1 MKNSI
6 NQFFIIFKIPTKYL
20 RNPKPLPMY
29 IKITLLTLLFFPFM
43 INAQDLIYQE
53 EFDGATS
60 YTNDAPQGYALSLE
74 EGTLSIEGDGTSGA
88 YAFFGY
94 RFHDENGDIQLDISE
109 KPTLYIKAKG
119 TNAPELRMDLQDN
132 TGYVTNLNAGTVVL
146 NDNYAIYEIDYSNR
160 LEDGGYGGP
169 CTEGPCPVDATAL
182 TNILFSANAASGGY
196 TGKIN
201 IEWISI
207 GAPLEAPEPPE
218 AQFDIRYN
226 QVAYLKGRKK
236 VIDIVSDE
244 AFDTISYSISNSDGE
259 TITSGTTGEG
269 SLWAP
274 SNEYVTG
281 VDITAIDDA
290 GTYTI
295 TVKDQTAE
303 FKIEED
309 GWADLGK
316 ATLKYYYFNRA
327 STAITAA
334 LGGDFQR
341 ALGHPDDQVKIHAS
355 AASAERPEGTIISAP
370 KGWYDAG
377 DYNKYVVNSGIS
389 TYTLLAAYEHYSE
402 YYNNLA
408 LELPEAGDA
417 MPDILDE
424 AIWNLDWM
432 LDMQD
437 PNDGGVYHK
446 LTGLNFS
453 GTVMPA
459 DYDLQR
465 YVVAKSTAAAL
476 DFAAVM
482 ATASRIFSDFETEK
496 SGYST
501 TLLEAAEKAY
511 TWAQNNPDV
520 YFTNP
525 ADVSTGEYGDG
536 NVEDEFQWA
545 AAELFISTGKEL
557 YKDQLN
563 LSTINGNI
571 PSWGTVNMLGII
583 SLNFHNDL
591 LDEDDQNTVQ
601 SKLTGIATALKEKIQ
616 NSPMQVAM
624 GDGDFNW
631 GSNGGA
637 GNQLVLLIRAY
648 ELTGDAS
655 YLDAAYLGTDYLLG
669 RNGTGY
675 SYISGFGTRSPLH
688 PHHRISEADG
698 VTLPVPGMVAG
709 GPNPG
714 QQDGCTYPSDFPAAS
729 YSDSHCSYA
738 SNEVT
743 INWNAPVAYTINA
756 LTYYQQNGVNLSVKD
771 LQKGDKN
778 SDWKIYP
785 NPTKGTLHISLNGNA
800 AKTYKIL
807 DISGKIIEK
816 GTLKSNN
823 SIEMTNLEAGIY
835 FIQLGSEKGNTKRF
849 IKK

>member
-1 MKNSI
+1 
-6 NQFFIIFKIPTKYL
+6 
-20 RNPKPLPMY
+20 MY
-29 IKITLLTLLFFPFM
+29 NKITLLALLIFSC
-43 INAQDLIYQE
+43 IGNAQNLIYQE
-53 EFDGATS
+53 EFDGTTS
-60 YTNDAPQGYALSLE
+60 YTNDPPQGYALSLE
-74 EGTLSIEGDGTSGA
+74 EGTLAIEGDGSSSA
-88 YAFFGY
+88 YTFFGY
-94 RFHDENGDIQLDISE
+94 RFHGENGDIQLDISANP
-109 KPTLYIKAKG
+109 KLYIKAKG
-119 TNAPELRMDLQDN
+119 TNNPELRMDLQDI

-146 NDNYAIYEIDYSNR
+146 NDNYTIYEIDYGNR

-169 CTEGPCPVDATAL
+169 CTSGPCPVDATAL
-182 TNILFSANAASGGY
+182 TNILFSVNAASGGY

-201 IEWISI
+201 MEWISI
-207 GAPLEAPEPPE
+207 GVPLEAPEPPE

-236 VIDIVSDE
+236 VIDMVSTQ
-244 AFDTISYSISNSDGE
+244 AFDTISYNITNSAGE

-269 SLWAP
+269 SFWTP
-274 SNEYVTG
+274 SNEYVATI
-281 VDITAIDDA
+281 DISAVNDT

-295 TVKDQTAE
+295 TAKELTAE
-303 FKIEED
+303 FKVEEN

-316 ATLKYYYFNRA
+316 ATLKYYYYNRA

-334 LGGDFQR
+334 LGGDYQR

-355 AASAERPEGTIISAP
+355 AASSERPEGTIISAP

-389 TYTLLAAYEHYSE
+389 TYTLLAAYEHYPE
-402 YYNNLA
+402 YYNKLA

-424 AIWNLDWM
+424 VIWNLDWM

-482 ATASRIFSDFETEK
+482 ATASRIFSAFETEK
-496 SGYST
+496 PGYSA
-501 TLLEAAEKAY
+501 TLSAAAKKAY
-511 TWAQNNPDV
+511 TWAENNPTA

-525 ADVSTGEYGDG
+525 PDVSTGEYGDG
-536 NVEDEFQWA
+536 NVQDEFQWA
-545 AAELFISTGKEL
+545 AAELFITTGEET
-557 YKDQLN
+557 YKNKLN
-563 LSTINGNI
+563 LSAINGNI
-571 PSWGTVNMLGII
+571 PSWGNVDMLGII
-583 SLNFHNDL
+583 SLNFHKEL
-591 LDEDDQNTVQ
+591 LDTNDQMTVQ
-601 SKLTGIATALKEKIQ
+601 SKLTGIATELKEKVQ
-616 NSPMQVAM
+616 NSLMQVAM
-624 GDGDFNW
+624 GASDFNW

-637 GNQLVLLIRAY
+637 GNQLLLLIRAY
-648 ELTGDAS
+648 ELTGDTS

-675 SYISGFGTRSPLH
+675 SYITGFGMRSPLH

-714 QQDGCTYPSDFPAAS
+714 QQDGCDYPSDFPATS
-729 YSDSHCSYA
+729 YSDTHCSYA
-738 SNEVT
+738 SNEVA

-756 LTYYQQNGVNLSVKD
+756 LNYYQQNGDNLSVEE
-771 LQKGDKN
+771 LNSTNKGMG
-778 SDWKIYP
+778 WKIYP
-785 NPTKGTLHISLNGNA
+785 NPTKGTLNIAPNGNSE
-800 AKTYKIL
+800 THYKIL
-807 DISGKIIEK
+807 DISGKMVEN

-823 SIEMTNLEAGIY
+823 SIELTNLKAGIY
-835 FIQLGSEKGNTKRF
+835 FIQLGSKKGNVKRF
-849 IKK
+849 IKE

>member
-1 MKNSI
+1 MN
-6 NQFFIIFKIPTKYL
+6 N
-20 RNPKPLPMY
+20 
-29 IKITLLTLLFFPFM
+29 KITLLALLIFSC
-43 INAQDLIYQE
+43 IGNAQNLIYQE
-53 EFDGATS
+53 EFDGKTS
-60 YTNDAPQGYALSLE
+60 YTNDPPAGYALSLE
-74 EGTLSIEGDGTSGA
+74 EGTLAIEGDGSSSA

-94 RFHDENGDIQLDISE
+94 RFHDENGDNQLDISANP
-109 KPTLYIKAKG
+109 KLYIKAKG
-119 TNAPELRMDLQDN
+119 TNNPELRMDLQD
-132 TGYVTNLNAGTVVL
+132 TKGYVTNLNAGTIVL

-169 CTEGPCPVDATAL
+169 CTSGPCPVDATAL
-182 TNILFSANAASGGY
+182 TNILFSVNAASGGY

-201 IEWISI
+201 MEWISI

-236 VIDIVSDE
+236 VIDMVSTQT
-244 AFDTISYSISNSDGE
+244 FDTISYNITNSDGE

-269 SLWAP
+269 SFWAP
-274 SNEYVTG
+274 SNEYVATI
-281 VDITAIDDA
+281 DISAIDDA
-290 GTYTI
+290 GIYTI
-295 TVKDQTAE
+295 TAKELTAE
-303 FKIEED
+303 FKVEEN
-309 GWADLGK
+309 GWAALGK
-316 ATLKYYYFNRA
+316 ATLKYYYYNRA

-334 LGGDFQR
+334 LGGDYQR
-341 ALGHPDDQVKIHAS
+341 PLGHPDDQVKIHAS
-355 AASAERPEGTIISAP
+355 AASSKRPEGTIISAP

-402 YYNNLA
+402 YYNKLA

-417 MPDILDE
+417 MPDVLDE
-424 AIWNLDWM
+424 VIWNLDWM

-459 DYDLQR
+459 DYNLQR

-482 ATASRIFSDFETEK
+482 ATASRIFSAFETEK
-496 SGYST
+496 PGYSAA
-501 TLLEAAEKAY
+501 LLEAAKKAY
-511 TWAQNNPDV
+511 TWAENNPTA

-525 ADVSTGEYGDG
+525 ADVFTGEYGDG

-545 AAELFISTGKEL
+545 AAELFITTGDET
-557 YKDQLN
+557 YKNKLG
-563 LSTINGNI
+563 LSEINPAVPYWGNV
-571 PSWGTVNMLGII
+571 SMLGII
-583 SLNFHNDL
+583 SLNFHKEL
-591 LDEDDQNTVQ
+591 LDENDRTTVE
-601 SKLTGIATALKEKIQ
+601 SKLTGIATDLKEMVQ

-624 GDGDFNW
+624 GTTDGDFNW

-637 GNQLVLLIRAY
+637 GNQLMLLIRAY

-655 YLDAAYLGTDYLLG
+655 YLDAAYLATDYLLG

-675 SYISGFGTRSPLH
+675 SYVSGFGTKSPMH

-698 VTLPVPGMVAG
+698 VTPPVPGMVAG

-714 QQDGCTYPSDFPAAS
+714 QQDGCTYSSDFPASS
-729 YSDSHCSYA
+729 YSDSYCSYA

-743 INWNAPVAYTINA
+743 INWNAPVAYAVNA
-756 LTYYQQNGVNLSVKD
+756 LNYYQQNGDNLSVEE
-771 LQKGDKN
+771 LNSTNKGMG
-778 SDWKIYP
+778 WKIYP
-785 NPTKGTLHISLNGNA
+785 NPTKGTLNIAPNGNSE
-800 AKTYKIL
+800 KHYKIL
-807 DISGKIIEK
+807 DISGKMVEN
-816 GTLKSNN
+816 GTLKTNN
-823 SIEMTNLEAGIY
+823 SVELTNLKAGIY
-835 FIQLGSEKGNTKRF
+835 FIQLGSKKGNAKRF
-849 IKK
+849 IKE